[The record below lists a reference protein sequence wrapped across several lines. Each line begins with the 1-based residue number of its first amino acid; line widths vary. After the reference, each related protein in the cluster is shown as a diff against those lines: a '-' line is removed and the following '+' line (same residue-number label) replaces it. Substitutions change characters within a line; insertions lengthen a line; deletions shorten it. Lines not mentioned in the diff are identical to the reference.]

1 MSTLLLFSIV
11 PCKFITR
18 YKTRLF
24 KHLESTDLMGHS
36 KAGGEIHK
44 EMEKKKQRIGSITM

>member
-1 MSTLLLFSIV
+1 MKPDLLNN
-11 PCKFITR
+11 
-18 YKTRLF
+18 
-24 KHLESTDLMGHS
+24 LESTDLMGHS